1 MVTLPQPRFRGRSS
15 DVELWLSAFT
25 PEKRALEL
33 NGALSNPRAEV
44 ELSRLRDVQKRLL
57 LKAAAN
63 HMEPR
68 PAPARPSP
76 VLETI
81 TRVLELENRPMRA
94 REIYSAAEELLGR
107 PLLWKSVKGTL
118 FNYAQGQTPRFV
130 RASRGVYQL
139 ADQHRPGENPEPGRF
154 LSSGSSASTGSS
166 SLNTTT
172 E

>member
-81 TRVLELENRPMRA
+81 TRVLELESRPMRA
-94 REIYSAAEELLGR
+94 REIHSAAEELLGR
-107 PLLWKSVKGTL
+107 PLLWKSVKGPASVMPPMTTAVWPVSPKSCSRYSEDMIY
-118 FNYAQGQTPRFV
+118 NSTERHATPGVFT
-130 RASRGVYQL
+130 RG
-139 ADQHRPGENPEPGRF
+139 
-154 LSSGSSASTGSS
+154 
-166 SLNTTT
+166 
-172 E
+172 